1 MEVHTLTELLQKQ
14 QESILALKITLDSLI
29 EELDEVEAID
39 FERLEKK
46 VQKRIKKLTAIAKK
60 ENDDEVPMTH
70 FGPVGEA

>member
-1 MEVHTLTELLQKQ
+1 MEVSTLTELLKQQ
-14 QESILALKITLDSLI
+14 QESILALRITLDSLI

-60 ENDDEVPMTH
+60 EQEGNIPMTH